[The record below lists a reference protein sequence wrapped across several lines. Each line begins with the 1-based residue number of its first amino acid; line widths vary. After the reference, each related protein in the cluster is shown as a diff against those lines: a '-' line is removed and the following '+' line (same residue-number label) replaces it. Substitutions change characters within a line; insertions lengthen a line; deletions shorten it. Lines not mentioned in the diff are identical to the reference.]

1 MEWIFA
7 FFAEIHSIFTF
18 WLGYVRIISSLET
31 ERRNVIDK
39 TKYDQLRGDHDRTAE
54 ADRICGGQS
63 YHTRTVHSGGSAED
77 REIVAR
83 AGHLFKRSQRRICVE
98 RRNFSRHSALSLL
111 GGQQKYVS
119 DLELGKQ
126 KNIIAQE
133 LAGEIVKG
141 SEAGV
146 TKISKGLF
154 RYAVEVEM
162 IIMILSELADIPP
175 KVVEEYR
182 KEAIRNVR
190 RTRGKIN
197 LDELIARNNREFVER
212 KISEKGNMSD
222 DIVNE
227 YTVDDY
233 DFMEDNI

>member
-1 MEWIFA
+1 M
-7 FFAEIHSIFTF
+7 AEKI
-18 WLGYVRIISSLET
+18 GISLDKET
-31 ERRNVIDK
+31 L
-39 TKYDQLRGDHDRTAE
+39 QLCDRYTAE
-54 ADRICGGQS
+54 
-63 YHTRTVHSGGSAED
+63 HS
-77 REIVAR
+77 
-83 AGHLFKRSQRRICVE
+83 RSRSEFI
-98 RRNFSRHSALSLL
+98 AAAI
-111 GGQQKYVS
+111 QKCVS

-162 IIMILSELADIPP
+162 IIMILSELANIPP
-175 KVVEEYR
+175 KIMEEYR

-190 RTRGKIN
+190 RTRGKID
-197 LDELIARNNREFVER
+197 LDDLITRNNREFA
-212 KISEKGNMSD
+212 EKKLSATGSTDNT
-222 DIVNE
+222 IVDE

-233 DFMEDNI
+233 DFMEDDI